1 MKKVMFIVLLAVQS
15 NFAQN
20 TFPQSGN
27 VGIGILNANAML
39 TIGGS
44 SPLFLNNGASS
55 STPFLAVLNSV

>member
-27 VGIGILNANAML
+27 VGIGTA
-39 TIGGS
+39 
-44 SPLFLNNGASS
+44 
-55 STPFLAVLNSV
+55 TPEAKLDVLR